1 MTRSRSKFEFD
12 RKYKVPADAK
22 AAVVAPSLVSDRYVQ
37 LLPAYT
43 AGPVLQDNAQIG
55 LDRTAVPVELD
66 RISSSLDDLLVAL
79 GPTGANKDGAFADLL
94 DTGAKNLDG
103 QGQKLHDT
111 NRDLSKALET
121 LSGGRNDLFGT
132 VKNLQAFT
140 TMLATND
147 EPGAPPQQRPRQR
160 LRAARRRARRP
171 RGRPEEPRG
180 RAERGQLVRARQP
193 RQPHDQPQAARVG
206 HRHRSP
212 SSATPSP
219 RR

>member
-1 MTRSRSKFEFD
+1 M
-12 RKYKVPADAK
+12 
-22 AAVVAPSLVSDRYVQ
+22 
-37 LLPAYT
+37 
-43 AGPVLQDNAQIG
+43 
-55 LDRTAVPVELD
+55 ELD

-132 VKNLQAFT
+132 VKNLQVFT

-147 EPGAPPQQRPRQR
+147 GQVRRLNSRPRQR
-160 LRAARRRARRP
+160 LRSSSTA
-171 RGRPEEPRG
+171 
-180 RAERGQLVRARQP
+180 
-193 RQPHDQPQAARVG
+193 
-206 HRHRSP
+206 
-212 SSATPSP
+212 SATTSP
-219 RR
+219 PR